1 MDDSSE
7 KYLTIKIRSPSL
19 QETLS
24 ITVQTDAT
32 IFSLKEAIQPVHPQH
47 PSCADQRII
56 YSGKLLQDTEIISTI
71 INKVLSL
78 NSPLPFNVNNCF
90 LQCI

>member
-1 MDDSSE
+1 MDNSSE

-71 INKVLSL
+71 INKVFSL
-78 NSPLPFNVNNCF
+78 NSPLPLNISNCF